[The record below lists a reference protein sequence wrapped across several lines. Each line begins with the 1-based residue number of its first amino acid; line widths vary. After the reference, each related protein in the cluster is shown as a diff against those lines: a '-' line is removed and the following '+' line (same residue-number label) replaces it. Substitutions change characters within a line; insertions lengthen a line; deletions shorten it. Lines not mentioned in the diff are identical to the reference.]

1 MAVFLAVFDNQY
13 AKEKQEMLDTTFYK
27 QVTDSKITDAIQTA
41 TDEAKKDGG
50 FYRTVQLG
58 TDDENAA
65 NLNRVWNTDQYISCL
80 LYTSANFSKNLVK
93 KMNFRCRNMIRK
105 AKRKNSDR
113 IKVRPE
119 FLFSHKKDN

>member
-1 MAVFLAVFDNQY
+1 MP
-13 AKEKQEMLDTTFYK
+13 KKQEMLDTTFYK

-65 NLNRVWNTDQYISCL
+65 NLNRVEHRSVHFFHL
-80 LYTSANFSKNLVK
+80 F
-93 KMNFRCRNMIRK
+93 F
-105 AKRKNSDR
+105 
-113 IKVRPE
+113 
-119 FLFSHKKDN
+119 FL

>member
-27 QVTDSKITDAIQTA
+27 QVTDSKITDDIQTA

-65 NLNRVWNTDQYISCL
+65 NLNRVWNTDQYISSIYL
-80 LYTSANFSKNLVK
+80 LPI
-93 KMNFRCRNMIRK
+93 IR
-105 AKRKNSDR
+105 ATRILERIHLGWNSLTG
-113 IKVRPE
+113 I
-119 FLFSHKKDN
+119 S